1 MKELLNQIASKAKD
15 MWHIV
20 GIELDIDDHELNAIV
35 HANPVQCYLKV
46 FELWKKKGT
55 PPFTWTTIL
64 DALRSP
70 AVGANDLA
78 RDVEAVVVMVV
89 VVVVCHLLQALHL
102 KRKFILTV
110 IYLLIN
116 KF

>member
-1 MKELLNQIASKAKD
+1 MKELLNQIASKAED

-20 GIELDIDDHELNAIV
+20 GIELDIDDHELNAIE
-35 HANPVQCYLKV
+35 HANPGPILCYLKV

-70 AVGANDLA
+70 AVGVNDLA
-78 RDVEAVVVMVV
+78 RYVEAW
-89 VVVVCHLLQALHL
+89 LDQRRAQAHD
-102 KRKFILTV
+102 RR
-110 IYLLIN
+110 
-116 KF
+116 

>member
-1 MKELLNQIASKAKD
+1 MKELLNQIASKAQD

-35 HANPVQCYLKV
+35 HGSPVRCYLKV
-46 FELWKKKGT
+46 FELWRKKGT

-64 DALRSP
+64 DALKSP

-78 RDVEAVVVMVV
+78 RDVEAWLEQRWTKTKA
-89 VVVVCHLLQALHL
+89 HD
-102 KRKFILTV
+102 RR
-110 IYLLIN
+110 
-116 KF
+116 

>member
-15 MWHIV
+15 MWHIAQHIV

-70 AVGANDLA
+70 AVGVNDLA
-78 RDVEAVVVMVV
+78 RGVEAW
-89 VVVVCHLLQALHL
+89 LEQRRTQALD
-102 KRKFILTV
+102 RR
-110 IYLLIN
+110 
-116 KF
+116 